1 MSDIAKEMGIS
12 TVSVSKALSGK
23 DGVSQEVR
31 EQIKEKAAE
40 MGYRYNS
47 IAQNMK
53 EGVSYNIGVVV
64 AERFFSDNSF
74 YSDLYQKVVKEC
86 SKQGYSS
93 ILEIISREDEKQGK
107 LPNMVT
113 FSKVDGLIILG
124 QMKSKYI
131 EKLLD
136 VGMPY
141 IFMDFYDEHNLV
153 DSVVS
158 DSVHGSYLLTNH
170 LIKMGHTKIGFVGDI
185 HATSS
190 ILDRYVGYYKA
201 MVQNHLEVR
210 DEWVI
215 SDRNEDGDYISMCS
229 GITMPTAFV
238 CNCDE
243 AAYHFVT
250 ELKEEGYRVPE
261 DISVVGFDDFIF
273 ARLCAPMLTTFR
285 IDLELM
291 SEVAVS
297 AIIKKVHDENYRIG
311 RKVIGGELVFR
322 DSVIEAQ

>member
-170 LIKMGHTKIGFVGDI
+170 LIKMGHTKIGFLGDI

-250 ELKEEGYRVPE
+250 ELNEEGYRVPE